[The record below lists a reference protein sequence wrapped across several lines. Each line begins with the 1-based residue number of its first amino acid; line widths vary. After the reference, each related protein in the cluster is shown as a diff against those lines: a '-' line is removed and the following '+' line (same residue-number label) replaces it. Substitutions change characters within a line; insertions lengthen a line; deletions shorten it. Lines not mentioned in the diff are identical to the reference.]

1 MNIILLVFI
10 TLSQKYEIV
19 YENNSAIFQS
29 EFIDNQDY
37 LPLRTIAEFCD
48 INYVFDKIHA
58 RCVLSTPDHKIT
70 LIADLNIIKC
80 DTSFL
85 NLPFAPHLMD
95 EQIYFPA
102 CLITRILGAKLE
114 RLLFLKKIE
123 EIPIIENIDVVTRGD
138 STILKF
144 SWQKPVEFDVQF
156 SPQTTI
162 IEIDGQYA
170 EKTKLKPKGVI
181 KSINLHPYAT
191 YTRLELNLTD
201 INAYLERQDEIVF
214 YNKIIKNVQLVV
226 IDPGHGGLDPGAV
239 GKNGLYEKDA
249 NLAISKILK
258 EYIEDSLKIGVLLT
272 RDKDQ
277 HLSLKGRTNFANRNS
292 ADIFVSI
299 HCNAARKNSM
309 ARGFETYFLSEAR
322 TNEER
327 TAAAMEN
334 ASLMFDEDVKPSSD
348 INFILYDLAQSVF
361 LEESNNLAEA
371 IQISAENLL
380 NIPARSVNQ
389 AGFYVLRGA
398 FMPSVLVECAFISNP
413 EEEKLLRKK
422 DFQEKLAYVIFSGLK
437 TFIKDYERRLN
448 H

>member
-1 MNIILLVFI
+1 MNIILLAFFTI
-10 TLSQKYEIV
+10 TQKYEVV
-19 YENNSAIFQS
+19 YENNSAVFES
-29 EFIDNQDY
+29 EFIENQDY
-37 LPLRTIAEFCD
+37 LPLRRIAEFCD
-48 INYVFDKIHA
+48 IDYVLDKIHA
-58 RCVLSTPDHKIT
+58 RCILSTPDHKIT
-70 LIADLNIIKC
+70 LIADINVIKC
-80 DTSFL
+80 DLSFF
-85 NLPFAPHLMD
+85 NLPFAPRLMD
-95 EQIYFPA
+95 EEIYFPA
-102 CLITRILGAKLE
+102 CLITRVLGANLE

-123 EIPIIENIDVVTRGD
+123 EIPIIEKIDLVTRGD
-138 STILKF
+138 STVLRF

-162 IEIDGQYA
+162 IELDGQYI
-170 EKTKLKPKGVI
+170 EKTKLKPKGVV
-181 KSINLHPYAT
+181 KSINLLPYTT
-191 YTRLELNLTD
+191 YTRLELNLAD
-201 INAYLERQDEIVF
+201 INAYLERQNEIVF
-214 YNKIIKNVQLVV
+214 YNKVIKNVKV
-226 IDPGHGGLDPGAV
+226 IVLDPGHGGVDPGAV

-249 NLAISKILK
+249 NLVISKILK
-258 EYIEDSLKIGVLLT
+258 KYIEDSLKVNVLLT

-277 HLSLKGRTNFANRNS
+277 YLSLKGRTSFANRNS

-327 TAAAMEN
+327 TVAAMEN
-334 ASLMFDEDVKPSSD
+334 ASLMFDEEVKPSGD

-371 IQISAENLL
+371 IQTSAENLL

-422 DFQEKLAYVIFSGLK
+422 DFQEKLAYVVFCGLRN
-437 TFIKDYERRLN
+437 FIKDYERRLN